1 MAESFD
7 PLVDSDPVRK
17 LVGSSLPGQ
26 EDSQPQHCER
36 SEAEAEDV
44 AESAGGLAGRQ
55 AEETV
60 ARGASQA
67 QHEAQARADELDRQV
82 QQKEQE
88 LREQASLRVSQ
99 AAIERQLRADLETER
114 SRSARLIEEN
124 AALQEH
130 SAGAAQAQQSSLI
143 ALQKEVENLTAARMS
158 LEGKLGRASQAQHEA
173 QARAAE
179 LDRHVQQKENE
190 LGEQASLES
199 QPQPQL
205 ATASPQSG
213 QERLDDFCRRYALSE
228 YCQAFMAAGYVF
240 VDDLREA
247 DGEEYAE
254 GRPLALILG
263 MLKRPERKRLVRL
276 GMIKS

>member
-1 MAESFD
+1 MPESFD
-7 PLVDSDPVRK
+7 LLVDSDPVRK

-36 SEAEAEDV
+36 SDAEAEDV
-44 AESAGGLAGRQ
+44 AKSAGGLAGRR

-60 ARGASQA
+60 ARRASQA

-82 QQKEQE
+82 QQKEHA
-88 LREQASLRVSQ
+88 LREQASLRVLQ

-130 SAGAAQAQQSSLI
+130 SVGAAQAQQSSLI
-143 ALQKEVENLTAARMS
+143 A
-158 LEGKLGRASQAQHEA
+158 
-173 QARAAE
+173 
-179 LDRHVQQKENE
+179 QKENE
-190 LGEQASLES
+190 LREQASLES

>member
-1 MAESFD
+1 M
-7 PLVDSDPVRK
+7 
-17 LVGSSLPGQ
+17 
-26 EDSQPQHCER
+26 
-36 SEAEAEDV
+36 EDV
-44 AESAGGLAGRQ
+44 AESAGGLAGRR

-67 QHEAQARADELDRQV
+67 QHEAQAREAELDRQV

-99 AAIERQLRADLETER
+99 AGIIQQLRADLEAER
-114 SRSARLIEEN
+114 SRSARLIAEN

-130 SAGAAQAQQSSLI
+130 SAGAAQAQRSSLI
-143 ALQKEVENLTAARMS
+143 ALQMEVENLTAAKMS
-158 LEGKLGRASQAQHEA
+158 LEGKLGRASQSQHEA

-179 LDRHVQQKENE
+179 LNRRVQQREPAWR
-190 LGEQASLES
+190 EQALES

-254 GRPLALILG
+254 GRPLALMLAT
-263 MLKRPERKRLVRL
+263 LKRPERKRLVRL